1 MNMMFPC
8 ERPAAASI
16 EEGMPSGRRMEASE
30 AWGERWRL
38 TASPIAKRYMHVAA
52 TKRSLV
58 CLAADRTTMAGL
70 FDLIE
75 TVAPYVA
82 ALKTHVDLVDDWS
95 PEAWGRFCKAAHEA
109 DLLIFEDRKFADIG
123 KISRAQMSGIY
134 DVRSWSDLVT
144 AHLISGPDVVDGL
157 QAGWKDANREGG
169 VLLLAQ
175 MSSRGNLL
183 NPDYTR
189 EVVRKGCAHGGVV
202 GFIGNGSRP
211 EEVSALRDAVGEEKM
226 IWTPGVNIAVG
237 DGEMGRLHHR
247 RFRYSRINRPCSIG
261 TSLRR
266 SVVERSSSTNGVS
279 AVVVLEMLLA
289 SLSLVF
295 PAWLIW
301 RAFSTSRQLE
311 QRLAQGDATRLND
324 DRFNIDRGTLGP
336 AGTELIE
343 DVQFVAVQMPS
354 YVPVQPRV
362 EDDARA

>member
-8 ERPAAASI
+8 ERPGAASI
-16 EEGMPSGRRMEASE
+16 EEGMPSGRSMEASE

-38 TASPIAKRYMHVAA
+38 TASPIAKRYMNVAA

-183 NPDYTR
+183 NPDYT
-189 EVVRKGCAHGGVV
+189 
-202 GFIGNGSRP
+202 
-211 EEVSALRDAVGEEKM
+211 
-226 IWTPGVNIAVG
+226 
-237 DGEMGRLHHR
+237 
-247 RFRYSRINRPCSIG
+247 
-261 TSLRR
+261 
-266 SVVERSSSTNGVS
+266 
-279 AVVVLEMLLA
+279 
-289 SLSLVF
+289 LSL
-295 PAWLIW
+295 IH
-301 RAFSTSRQLE
+301 
-311 QRLAQGDATRLND
+311 
-324 DRFNIDRGTLGP
+324 I
-336 AGTELIE
+336 
-343 DVQFVAVQMPS
+343 
-354 YVPVQPRV
+354 
-362 EDDARA
+362 